1 MKDMQQSIL
10 SQATPQETQV
20 VKHDS
25 FDKATFEEM
34 KQSAE
39 ALAEVQVN
47 GMKELSTFGP
57 LLQDTF
63 SSLYKYNPKVR
74 PEGELKSS
82 HRFNHS
88 MVDKSMQT
96 DQYTKL
102 RQYTKLDD
110 VNSALATV
118 TIANKMTELIKTELK
133 KEAEEANQLAKQE
146 QTTQQMCDTANS
158 LMDIAQRAGT
168 GSTAQDLMNKA
179 NKAQATAK
187 KAQAKL
193 KRMQNKSQK
202 NLPGSQQKIRQAM
215 RSAEQDAL
223 DNIEETAELLE
234 AWGTEPGQLTQL
246 PPEQRLELAKKL
258 AEKDKLK
265 KLAKMIGRFRR
276 IAIHTQKS
284 KITHGLDE
292 VHDMELGDELQKVL
306 PSELLKLNHPQL
318 EQDFKRRYIEKQ
330 LLQYQLRGK
339 ENIGRGPMICCV
351 DSSGSMDGDSEM
363 WAKAVTLALLEIA
376 QMQKRAFAVIFFGAE
391 DDPLET
397 IEIKKGEQNV
407 ISKVIQIAEYFL
419 SGGTD
424 FEKPLDAAIDLIERE
439 EFNKADIVFVTDG
452 YCGVSD
458 EWLENFLTRKAA
470 KEVRIHSV
478 LVDMSDSNEVVDS
491 FSDQVSTVMDLTL
504 DDAVE
509 IFQGV

>member
-1 MKDMQQSIL
+1 MQQSIL

-34 KQSAE
+34 KRSAE

-47 GMKELSTFGP
+47 GMKELKTFAP

-74 PEGELKSS
+74 SEGELKSS

-88 MVDKSMQT
+88 MIDKSMQT

-102 RQYTKLDD
+102 RQFTKLDD

-118 TIANKMTELIKTELK
+118 TIAKKMTELIQTELK

-158 LMDIAQRAGT
+158 LSDIAQRAGT
-168 GSTAQDLMNKA
+168 GPTAKDLMDKA
-179 NKAQATAK
+179 NKAQGSAK

-193 KRMQNKSQK
+193 KRLQNKSQK
-202 NLPGSQQKIRQAM
+202 NMAGSQQKIRQAM

-223 DNIEETAELLE
+223 NEIEETAELLE

-258 AEKDKLK
+258 AGKNKLK

-276 IAIHTQKS
+276 IAIHSQKT

-292 VHDMELGDELQKVL
+292 VHDMELGDELEKVL
-306 PSELLKLNHPQL
+306 PSELIKLNHPQL
-318 EQDFKRRYIEKQ
+318 EQDFKRRFIEKE

-339 ENIGRGPMICCV
+339 ENAGKGPIICCV
-351 DSSGSMDGDSEM
+351 DSSGSMDGECEM

-391 DDPLET
+391 SDPLET
-397 IEIKKGEQNV
+397 IEIKKGEKNV
-407 ISKVIQIAEYFL
+407 ISKVIQIAEYYL
-419 SGGTD
+419 GGGTD
-424 FEKPLDAAIDLIERE
+424 FEKPLTAALELIEKT
-439 EFNKADIVFVTDG
+439 EFKKADIVFVTDG
-452 YCGVSD
+452 YCDVQD
-458 EWLENFLTRKAA
+458 EWLEDFMKRKTN
-470 KEVRIHSV
+470 KEARIHSV
-478 LVDMSDSNEVVDS
+478 LVEMDSSNDTVDS
-491 FSDQVSTVMDLTL
+491 FSDQVSTVTDLTL
-504 DDAVE
+504 DNAVE